1 METRTAL
8 HWSSM
13 NGHVQV
19 VDSLLNFMTLT
30 NTYPSLFD
38 CVFAGQTWRHVQLYT
53 GAV

>member
-1 METRTAL
+1 METCTAL

-13 NGHVQV
+13 NDYVQDA
-19 VDSLLNFMTLT
+19 DSLLNFMALT

-38 CVFAGQTWRHVQLYT
+38 CVFAGQTWRHAQLYT

>member
-13 NGHVQV
+13 NDHVQD
-19 VDSLLNFMTLT
+19 VDSLLNFMT
-30 NTYPSLFD
+30 NNYPLLFD
-38 CVFAGQTWRHVQLYT
+38 CVFAGQTWRDARLYT